1 MKQLLLSFSLASV
14 IAAKITFAAQPT
26 DGTYYCAPNFFCRL
40 TDLDNGE
47 SLCREKSSIE
57 PRKLVL
63 KGNNLEISFN
73 RVDENTGEKKMRSIK
88 VEIFNRNERSVFYR
102 HKQAEA
108 SDDYFY
114 ESIWYG
120 TFDGS
125 FLNIAGAIINDIFVS
140 ASQGQFKC
148 ELF

>member
-14 IAAKITFAAQPT
+14 ITAKITFAAQPT

-40 TDLDNGE
+40 TDHDNGE

-73 RVDENTGEKKMRSIK
+73 RVDENTEKKIRTIK
-88 VEIFNRNERSVFYR
+88 VEIFNRNETSVFYK
-102 HKQAEA
+102 HKNAKT
-108 SDDYFY
+108 SGDYFH

-125 FLNIAGAIINDIFVS
+125 FLNIAGAIMGDFFVS